1 MEVILLCLHMLY
13 FIGNLQRW
21 LLRPWQTYFF
31 FFFLEPRLNLKK
43 KKKNSLLRR
52 NTPYYYFLVLQ
63 TSGKGVI
70 H

>member
-31 FFFLEPRLNLKK
+31 FFFGTKIEFKK

>member
-43 KKKNSLLRR
+43 KKKILCQDAIHLIIIFWSSK
-52 NTPYYYFLVLQ
+52 LQ
-63 TSGKGVI
+63 EKG
-70 H
+70 